1 MFFLD
6 NLKPLLCSSR
16 IQATDVGGPTCGWCR
31 VDESVSL
38 ERLLDVHV
46 VGIDGAVSNMVY
58 EALRQFASVGGER
71 DILRIACRQR
81 DILIQLVFGLDSL
94 RGQECIERIDTCD
107 ITIINIIIECPIPLI
122 HAEPI
127 PVPIIIHECGF
138 GNIIP

>member
-58 EALRQFASVGGER
+58 EAL
-71 DILRIACRQR
+71 
-81 DILIQLVFGLDSL
+81 
-94 RGQECIERIDTCD
+94 
-107 ITIINIIIECPIPLI
+107 
-122 HAEPI
+122 
-127 PVPIIIHECGF
+127 
-138 GNIIP
+138 